1 VSLVLL
7 VGSGLLLR
15 SFARVMQIDPGF
27 NPKEIVTLEVPLSP
41 EKYPYA
47 SRESLFFQE
56 LLNRVATL
64 PGINSVGLASDLPL
78 TGAEDIKNF
87 TVEGVSQPDGAKGP
101 LADYRVIGG
110 KYFESMGIHL
120 SQGRDFVERDDKAN
134 PMVCIISQTL
144 ANKFF
149 PAGEIIG
156 KRLKLGSL
164 TSTKPWLSI
173 VGVVKDVK
181 VANLTS
187 ELRPQ
192 IYVPYLQVPLSAMTV
207 VVRTSRQSPDVSKA
221 MAQTVL
227 SLDSDQPVVN
237 IKTMDQILSDSVRQ
251 RSFTMVLVNSFS
263 VIALILAAVGIYGVM
278 SYSVRQRTNE
288 IGIRMALGARPV
300 DIVILIAG
308 RTMVITAFGIII
320 GLLAA
325 FTLTS
330 IIKGFLYQ
338 ISPGDPATYLSA
350 ILLLAFAM
358 LLACYIPARRASK
371 VDPLIALR
379 RK

>member
-1 VSLVLL
+1 
-7 VGSGLLLR
+7 
-15 SFARVMQIDPGF
+15 
-27 NPKEIVTLEVPLSP
+27 
-41 EKYPYA
+41 
-47 SRESLFFQE
+47 
-56 LLNRVATL
+56 
-64 PGINSVGLASDLPL
+64 
-78 TGAEDIKNF
+78 
-87 TVEGVSQPDGAKGP
+87 
-101 LADYRVIGG
+101 
-110 KYFESMGIHL
+110 
-120 SQGRDFVERDDKAN
+120 
-134 PMVCIISQTL
+134 
-144 ANKFF
+144 
-149 PAGEIIG
+149 
-156 KRLKLGSL
+156 
-164 TSTKPWLSI
+164 
-173 VGVVKDVK
+173 
-181 VANLTS
+181 
-187 ELRPQ
+187 
-192 IYVPYLQVPLSAMTV
+192 V

-350 ILLLAFAM
+350 ILLL
-358 LLACYIPARRASK
+358 
-371 VDPLIALR
+371 
-379 RK
+379 